1 MTLKNNFF
9 IRYLLRLFFSL
20 AFLNLL
26 LIAAVLAEPLLSGA
40 PAQQVQAKS
49 AVQQKKLS
57 LHFANIEVS
66 ELLKELARLGQTNFL
81 ISESIQGSISVDLHH
96 IPWSSAVQSI
106 LASKGLSM
114 LRHGDIF
121 WIGPY
126 AEINAFQK
134 HRREDAALPFGGDH
148 PQSPRQI
155 LIEARIVEADDRF
168 ARDLGAKLSFL
179 GEGASSHL
187 QPKMNAGFDL
197 ATSGL
202 NGFNPIS
209 AAATLLSK
217 NASGLLQ
224 AELSALEAQ
233 GQGKVISNPRIMTS
247 DQVKATIE
255 QGTELPYQVSSQSGS
270 KLQFRK
276 ANLRL
281 EVIPKIHPDGMISML
296 VGITKDT
303 IGMKTEQG
311 YAIDTK
317 TLSSEV
323 TVENGG
329 TVIIGGIYQTTERED
344 IVKVPLL
351 GDIPILGHLFRHSA
365 KLKDK
370 KELLVFLTPTV
381 LTKP

>member
-1 MTLKNNFF
+1 MILNHNYFSCYA
-9 IRYLLRLFFSL
+9 RPVRLL
-20 AFLNLL
+20 FLLWASHL
-26 LIAAVLAEPLLSGA
+26 VQAYAEPSLHRALNNSQHI
-40 PAQQVQAKS
+40 AQAAQAKTI
-49 AVQQKKLS
+49 S
-57 LHFANIEVS
+57 LYFANIEVS
-66 ELLKELARLGQTNFL
+66 TLLKELARLGQTNFL
-81 ISESIQGSISVDLHH
+81 ISESIQGTISVDLQQ

-148 PQSPRQI
+148 AQSPQQI

-187 QPKMNAGFDL
+187 QPKINSGFDL
-197 ATSGL
+197 TGGGL
-202 NGFNPIS
+202 NGFSPVS
-209 AAATLLSK
+209 AAATLLTK

-281 EVIPKIHPDGMISML
+281 EVTPKIHPDGMISML

-329 TVIIGGIYQTTERED
+329 TVIIGGIYQTIERED

-365 KLKDK
+365 KLLDK

-381 LTKP
+381 LSKP